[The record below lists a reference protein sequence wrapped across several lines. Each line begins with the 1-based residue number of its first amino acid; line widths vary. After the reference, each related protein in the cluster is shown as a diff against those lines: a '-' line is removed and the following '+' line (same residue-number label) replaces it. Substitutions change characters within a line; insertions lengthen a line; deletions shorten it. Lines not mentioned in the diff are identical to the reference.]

1 MQTNLS
7 IIQASH
13 NSSEGKFCLYF
24 DIMLTTHILTNVFNY
39 LWIIKHLFLLKNA
52 LISFIVRFKYDFSLL
67 HICRKRYFANLTLY
81 CEICVSFII
90 SNRKQVQTS
99 KKGQHEQ
106 NVTFKLKNCLNVIS
120 NFKEHSLIFPMSVL
134 NRRVKSNSTSTQK
147 QKFKFSR
154 QNMDGKF

>member
-1 MQTNLS
+1 
-7 IIQASH
+7 
-13 NSSEGKFCLYF
+13 
-24 DIMLTTHILTNVFNY
+24 MLTTHIFANVFNY
-39 LWIIKHLFLLKNA
+39 MRIIKHLFLIENA
-52 LISFIVRFKYDFSLL
+52 IISFIVRSKYDFSLL

-90 SNRKQVQTS
+90 LNIKQVQTS

-106 NVTFKLKNCLNVIS
+106 NVTFKLKKNCLNVIC

-134 NRRVKSNSTSTQK
+134 FRRVKSNSTSTQK

-154 QNMDGKF
+154 QNMDGNFKMELNS

>member
-1 MQTNLS
+1 MRIT
-7 IIQASH
+7 
-13 NSSEGKFCLYF
+13 
-24 DIMLTTHILTNVFNY
+24 
-39 LWIIKHLFLLKNA
+39 KHLFILENA
-52 LISFIVRFKYDFSLL
+52 IISLIVSSKYDFSLV

-99 KKGQHEQ
+99 KKGQLEQ
-106 NVTFKLKNCLNVIS
+106 NVTFKLKSCINVIS

-134 NRRVKSNSTSTQK
+134 YRRVKSNSTSTQK

-154 QNMDGKF
+154 QNMDGNFKMELN